1 MSLTSTVA
9 QLSARN
15 LILRLTGRSSI
26 GSALCSI
33 LGAVLAL
40 VLTFELASASC
51 RAPRELVRFSAPLPV
66 MTRAMGSMGS
76 EPVVRIA
83 ALGSSSTSG
92 VGASSSKMCYPARLE
107 AELNR
112 RYGARST
119 FSVINLG
126 VGGELATDMLA
137 RIDTEVLA
145 TRPHLVIWQTGVND
159 AIQGVSIDDFKT
171 TLTQGIAAIRA
182 MGADVVFL
190 GMQYYPRSVRVPL
203 YRNYLVTMRE
213 VAAEA
218 NVPLLNR
225 YGIMKHLIDSAQY
238 APTDLLA
245 PDQFHQNDLSYGCV
259 SALLADAIDEEVRLP
274 LGKQRAAVEGQSLR
288 MSAAR

>member
-1 MSLTSTVA
+1 MSFNSTAV
-9 QLSARN
+9 QRCARDT
-15 LILRLTGRSSI
+15 ILRLACRSI
-26 GSALCSI
+26 VRRAFYPIAALI
-33 LGAVLAL
+33 AL
-40 VLTFELASASC
+40 TLTFEAASASC
-51 RAPRELVRFSAPLPV
+51 QAPRELVRFSAPLPV
-66 MTRAMGSMGS
+66 MTRAMGS
-76 EPVVRIA
+76 EAVIRIA

-107 AELNR
+107 TELNK

-171 TLTQGIAAIRA
+171 TLTQGIAAIRET
-182 MGADVVFL
+182 GADVVLL
-190 GMQYYPRSVRVPL
+190 GMQYYPKSVRVPL

-218 NVPLLNR
+218 GVPLLNR

-238 APTDLLA
+238 APADLFA

-274 LGKQRAAVEGQSLR
+274 LGKRRAAAEDQSLR